1 MHLKAAMVPSVEAL
15 RFPKNGYLGWN
26 TSFHTIVHLEATI
39 VHLEFAMMLEAR
51 MKELFISGIGTRP
64 LS

>member
-1 MHLKAAMVPSVEAL
+1 MHLKAAMVPSVVVL
-15 RFPKNGYLGWN
+15 RFPENGYLWWN
-26 TSFHTIVHLEATI
+26 ISFHTIVHFEATI

-51 MKELFISGIGTRP
+51 MKELFISSIGTRP